1 MLLESLMLTIQSCI
15 GHDLGTRGNWKP
27 AWPEQR
33 KLEISCLKF
42 GQVTTVHD
50 YDWFLNV
57 NVLLIYLESFA
68 ALLMQVSN
76 LAQNWLSCLRS

>member
-1 MLLESLMLTIQSCI
+1 MLTIQSCTE
-15 GHDLGTRGNWKP
+15 HDLGTRGNWKP